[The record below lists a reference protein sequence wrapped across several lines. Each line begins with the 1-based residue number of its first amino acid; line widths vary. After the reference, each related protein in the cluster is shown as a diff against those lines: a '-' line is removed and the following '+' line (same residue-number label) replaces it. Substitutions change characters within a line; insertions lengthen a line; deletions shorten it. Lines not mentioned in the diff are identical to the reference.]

1 MLLLRCF
8 ACFVGFTPL
17 AQSLYPREMD
27 SRSQFAADH
36 ATAGTFSM
44 DGSMATLE
52 FVANSQR
59 LWVTL
64 PVTHLAS
71 LQQLCHE

>member
-59 LWVTL
+59 LWGDFASYALGVASTAL
-64 PVTHLAS
+64 P
-71 LQQLCHE
+71 